1 MASMAGDHAG
11 KRHRVP
17 ASSAAVVNR
26 ALIAACVLGFVLQL
40 PPERFAFVPAY
51 FFGTVELAGPLPT
64 WAVWRGLLGHV
75 FVHGDWLHLT
85 TNMALLWLLGDAVEA
100 GLGHARYLLLF
111 SIGTVAGALLEGRL
125 TADPMAPLIGA
136 SGAICAV
143 MGAWLVL
150 RPRARIWVFPFLRL
164 PVLWVFGAFALL
176 NLYFTLVPPT
186 ATSPLAEVGWA
197 AHLGGFAAGLALAPL
212 LRRKR

>member
-1 MASMAGDHAG
+1 MALVAGEREPMRRAAPAA
-11 KRHRVP
+11 VP
-17 ASSAAVVNR
+17 ALVNR
-26 ALIAACVLGFVLQL
+26 ALILACVLGFVFQL

-51 FFGTVELAGPLPT
+51 FYGTVELAGPLPT

-75 FVHGDWLHLT
+75 FVHGDWLHLV

-100 GLGHARYLLLF
+100 GLGHARHFILF
-111 SIGTVAGALLEGRL
+111 AAGTVAGALLEGRL
-125 TADPMAPLIGA
+125 TTDPMAPLIGA

-150 RPRARIWVFPFLRL
+150 RPRVRIWVFPFLRL
-164 PVLWVFGAFALL
+164 PALWVFGAFALL
-176 NLYFTLVPPT
+176 NLYFVLMPPA

-212 LRRKR
+212 LRRRR